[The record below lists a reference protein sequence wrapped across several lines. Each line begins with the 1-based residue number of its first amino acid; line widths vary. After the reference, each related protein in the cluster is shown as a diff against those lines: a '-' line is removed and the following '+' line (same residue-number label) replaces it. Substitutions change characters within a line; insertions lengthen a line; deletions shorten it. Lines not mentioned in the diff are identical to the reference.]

1 MANTTPS
8 VKSRNKS
15 FVVAVIETAAIVA
28 LVIAGAF
35 YAGYQFKSYQDS
47 KTKAAVQDALKAAQP
62 APVVAEAPQGNSPRQ
77 FSPRPLYS
85 LSPPLHP
92 FLSSL
97 LAVQRPSTPTG
108 LAIRLRPS
116 P

>member
-8 VKSRNKS
+8 VKSPNKS

-28 LVIAGAF
+28 LVIAGAAV

-62 APVVAEAPQGNSPRQ
+62 APVLAEAPHGN
-77 FSPRPLYS
+77 
-85 LSPPLHP
+85 
-92 FLSSL
+92 
-97 LAVQRPSTPTG
+97 
-108 LAIRLRPS
+108 
-116 P
+116 